1 MIFRLLLT
9 NGISGVVGKYVCWQL
24 FLIVFT
30 IVIMTSSYSVAQTK
44 YPPVMIDMVF
54 GEPVPMNQAL
64 DDMATARIVYLG
76 EHHTVPRHHKFQLE
90 IIKGLVERGLD
101 IAIGMEMFSIE
112 QQGALTEWLQS
123 GSHLDELIIKLGK
136 ERWNNLNDYAG
147 IMYFARQVKSP
158 IICLNAPDALVRK
171 VAKEGL
177 GGLDES
183 QLESVP
189 KDVNEIN
196 PQYERLLRLK
206 LRVHKSFQE
215 KKLDRIILAQA
226 VRDSVMARSAVDF
239 LKSDYGAG
247 KTMIIVAGSGHLNY
261 GFGIPEKVGRHFD
274 APYRIALPSESGE
287 LVLTEQ
293 ELRHAVPVEI
303 THNDLSFIKV
313 RIADYLSVL
322 PLREDESAKGVEMI
336 QAGIQ

>member
-9 NGISGVVGKYVCWQL
+9 NGISGVVDKYLFWRLFPIV
-24 FLIVFT
+24 FLIVT
-30 IVIMTSSYSVAQTK
+30 MTTSHSVAQTK
-44 YPPVMIDMVF
+44 CPSVMVDMVL
-54 GEPVPMNQAL
+54 GEPVPMNHAL
-64 DDMATARIVYLG
+64 DDMATTRIIYLG
-76 EHHTVPRHHKFQLE
+76 EHHTISRHHKFQLE
-90 IIKGLVERGLD
+90 IMKGLVERGLD

-112 QQGALTEWLQS
+112 QQGVLNEWLQS
-123 GSHLDELIIKLGK
+123 ASHLDELIVKLGK
-136 ERWNNLNDYAG
+136 ERWNNLNDYAE

-177 GGLDES
+177 EGLDES
-183 QLESVP
+183 QLQTVP

-226 VRDSVMARSAVDF
+226 VRDSVMAGAAVDF
-239 LKSDYGAG
+239 LKSVDGAG
-247 KTMIIVAGSGHLNY
+247 KTMVIIAGAGHLNY

-293 ELRHAVPVEI
+293 ELRHAVPVDI

-322 PLREDESAKGVEMI
+322 PLREDEGANGMEMI
-336 QAGIQ
+336 QAGIK